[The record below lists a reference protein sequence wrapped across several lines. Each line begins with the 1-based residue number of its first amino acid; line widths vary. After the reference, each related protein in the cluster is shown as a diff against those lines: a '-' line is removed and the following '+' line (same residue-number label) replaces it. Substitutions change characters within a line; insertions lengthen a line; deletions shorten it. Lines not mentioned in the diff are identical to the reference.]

1 MRRLEALQH
10 LVELT
15 ENRPVVVT
23 CAATSRELA
32 SIADRDNH
40 LYLLDSMGL
49 AGSVTT
55 GLAMAVEEVLMK
67 TSPPHGPRPQ
77 GWGLVGSDSF
87 HENFA
92 PPVEKVIGIEGDGS
106 LLMNPNVLPTGGF
119 TRPRALLV
127 LLDNRA
133 YGSTA
138 GLPTYTGSIDLG
150 AMAEAAGWAVGRAD
164 DPATL
169 RAEFTRLLALPGP
182 CFLHA
187 RIEPGNAADIPKLLA
202 DPVMLTHRFQ
212 RWLAAALG
220 S

>member
-55 GLAMAVEEVLMK
+55 GLAMAVE
-67 TSPPHGPRPQ
+67 
-77 GWGLVGSDSF
+77 DS
-87 HENFA
+87 
-92 PPVEKVIGIEGDGS
+92 PVEKVIGIEGDGS